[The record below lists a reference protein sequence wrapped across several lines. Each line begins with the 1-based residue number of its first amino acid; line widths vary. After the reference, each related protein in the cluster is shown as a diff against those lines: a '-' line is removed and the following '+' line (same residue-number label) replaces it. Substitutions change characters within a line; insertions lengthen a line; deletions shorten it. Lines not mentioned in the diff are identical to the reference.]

1 MPQVGA
7 VHRGVGRKTW
17 RAVALGRLPP
27 PSPQLPSYKA
37 TVYCISSTRALIL
50 SLPLRLTR
58 NCCITKRSCWTMET
72 NGKLKLLQI
81 YRQTSCIDRL
91 PVQIDILCLKCQDFV
106 KIISNSREY
115 CAWQVLVT
123 GQKLICC
130 CCCCCFLCC
139 DSTITCLF
147 AYELPVWNSSLQ
159 IKWYFH
165 LWFVFVQTILCT
177 LPKVLRTDS
186 RRKTTHPCACRQP
199 VHGLH

>member
-1 MPQVGA
+1 MTGMPQVGA
-7 VHRGVGRKTW
+7 LHRGVGRKTW

-27 PSPQLPSYKA
+27 PKLPSYNA

-81 YRQTSCIDRL
+81 YRQTSCTDRHPMPQMPRFCKNYIKL
-91 PVQIDILCLKCQDFV
+91 KRVLCMTGPCFWTGTDLLLLSLF
-106 KIISNSREY
+106 SLLWLNY
-115 CAWQVLVT
+115 YLLVCLWT
-123 GQKLICC
+123 ASMKFKFANKVVFPSLIC
-130 CCCCCFLCC
+130 F
-139 DSTITCLF
+139 
-147 AYELPVWNSSLQ
+147 
-159 IKWYFH
+159 
-165 LWFVFVQTILCT
+165 FVQTILCT